1 MKKAIIIGVLC
12 NLLLM
17 VSIPAQGCV
26 GSRPLGMGGAYIS
39 LADSVE
45 AVYWN
50 PAGLTQIDGEY
61 IHFTL
66 TVNEKDQM
74 GYRSFFAFNKNFNNI
89 SAGFS
94 YITRLRSWNVLEEWY
109 VVSLARK
116 INRKTSVGIN
126 GRYEVHS
133 NGFTD
138 EQIDLCGLYN
148 LTDHLRVG
156 FLYQSINNF
165 RPSISYR
172 INKNTIICMDIYNA
186 LHNRAILSGEHRIM
200 WGIESL
206 IHDVGIRLGM
216 YAGDW
221 TFGVGYKS
229 IDLTVM
235 NRDNLII
242 LLVFTF

>member
-1 MKKAIIIGVLC
+1 MKKAIIIDVLC
-12 NLLLM
+12 KLLLM

-26 GSRPLGMGGAYIS
+26 GSRPLGMGGAFIS

-148 LTDHLRVG
+148 LTDQLRIG

-172 INKNTIICMDIYNA
+172 INNNTVICMDIYNA

-229 IDLTVM
+229 IDMTVM
-235 NRDNLII
+235 NRNNLII
-242 LLVFTF
+242 LLGFTI

>member
-1 MKKAIIIGVLC
+1 MKKALIIGVLC

-50 PAGLTQIDGEY
+50 SAGLTQIEGEY

-116 INRKTSVGIN
+116 IDRKTSVGIN

-138 EQIDLCGLYN
+138 EQIDLCGLCN
-148 LTDHLRVG
+148 LTDQLRVG

-172 INKNTIICMDIYNA
+172 INNNTVICMNIYNA

-221 TFGVGYKS
+221 TFGVGYKN
-229 IDLTVM
+229 IDLTIM
-235 NRDNLII
+235 NRNNLII
-242 LLVFTF
+242 LLGFTF

>member
-12 NLLLM
+12 KLLLM
-17 VSIPAQGCV
+17 VSFPAQGCV
-26 GSRPLGMGGAYIS
+26 GSRPLGMGGAFIS

-66 TVNEKDQM
+66 TINNKDQM
-74 GYRSFFAFNKNFNNI
+74 GYRSFFAFNKSFNNI

-172 INKNTIICMDIYNA
+172 INKNTVICVDIYNA

-221 TFGVGYKS
+221 TFGVGYKN
-229 IDLTVM
+229 IDLTIM
-235 NRDNLII
+235 NRNNLII
-242 LLVFTF
+242 LLGFTF